1 MLRSLSPHEVN
12 ELLQIIDTHFN
23 HFGAMNINPDFLT
36 PREKILLEDAGV
48 DLKAYTPTV
57 ENAFRYGML
66 SVALGTER
74 AKNLNE
80 YELKRYIKAK
90 KFLPMDAREKEVLR
104 SLEHQAYHEIKGLG
118 LRIKQDVNRA
128 VIEQTTIRREEYEGV
143 IKNSAKETVLNRE
156 SVKQMTQRIGEQTGD
171 WARDLDRIS
180 DYILHEAHDTG
191 RAMEVKK
198 MYGQKAQVY
207 KHVFNQAC
215 KKCVELYLTN
225 GQGSAPRIYTVG
237 ELMRNGSN
245 IGRKQ
250 KDWKPVIG
258 ATHPWCRCELE
269 YIPEGY
275 EWNEKKN
282 SYEIKATKEIEDVM
296 KLIKFKKPKV

>member
-1 MLRSLSPHEVN
+1 MLRSLSPSEVN
-12 ELLQIIDTHFN
+12 DLLQIIDTHFN
-23 HFGAMNINPDFLT
+23 KFGALNINPDFLT
-36 PREKILLEDAGV
+36 PHEKILLQDAGV
-48 DLKAYTPTV
+48 DLSAYTPTV

-74 AKNLNE
+74 AKNMSE

-118 LRIKQDVNRA
+118 LRIKQDINRA
-128 VIEQTTIRREEYEGV
+128 IIEQDVIKREKYEGV
-143 IKNSAKETVLNRE
+143 IKNSAKETIINRE
-156 SVKQMTQRIGEQTGD
+156 SVKDMTRRIGEQTGD

-198 MYGQKAQVY
+198 MYGKKAKVY
-207 KHVFNQAC
+207 KHVFNQAGAQ
-215 KKCVELYLTN
+215 CVKLYLTN
-225 GQGSAPRIYTVG
+225 GQGSEPRIYTVD

-245 IGRKQ
+245 IGRKT

-282 SYEIKATKEIEDVM
+282 SYEIKATKEIEDIR
-296 KLIKFKKPKV
+296 KLIKFKKG